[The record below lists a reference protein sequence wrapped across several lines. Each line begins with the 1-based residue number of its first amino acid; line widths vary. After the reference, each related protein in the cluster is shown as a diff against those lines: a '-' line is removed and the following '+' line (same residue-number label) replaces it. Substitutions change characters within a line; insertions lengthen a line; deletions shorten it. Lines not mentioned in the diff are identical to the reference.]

1 VLSLV
6 DKILAAKKV
15 RMVGLKNYSPQPG
28 TSEWGKEIGELVY
41 LLYGL
46 GEEEI
51 RIIEGNIK

>member
-1 VLSLV
+1 
-6 DKILAAKKV
+6 
-15 RMVGLKNYSPQPG
+15 MVGLKNYSPQPG